1 MNEII
6 KQQDKKA
13 GELQS
18 EIKRLKYEISEGK

>member
-6 KQQDKKA
+6 KQQDKKT

-18 EIKRLKYEISEGK
+18 EIKRLKFEIGDGK